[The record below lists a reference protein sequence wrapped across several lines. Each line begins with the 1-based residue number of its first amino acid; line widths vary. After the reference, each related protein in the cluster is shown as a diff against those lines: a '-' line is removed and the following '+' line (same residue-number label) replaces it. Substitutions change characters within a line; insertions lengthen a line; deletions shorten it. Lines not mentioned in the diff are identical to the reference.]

1 MTSSSDNGQQDLEQ
15 ELTRL
20 RPTTPALPESF
31 RLTLRQRLRTA
42 PVHLQHGET
51 HMKRLNMFAAAAAL
65 VVILLVAGLVV
76 QSISD
81 STNNTTFPVGQP
93 GDEDEAQFTPTLP
106 PADDDGD
113 GLTNDQEEKLG
124 TDPFNKDTDGDGLWD
139 GSEVNEHNTDPLNQ
153 DTDRDGLSDGAEVN
167 QYGTN
172 PLNLDTDGDGLSD
185 GDEVN
190 EYGTNLLNPDTDGD
204 GLSDGAEVS
213 QHGTSPLNQD
223 TDGNG
228 LSDGAEVATS
238 SEPTPTSTPFP
249 VTAMPPKADTVW
261 IESVTPET
269 GSELFGPG
277 AIPVTITVG
286 YWVDTVD
293 EAQLLVQVQR
303 PNGDGSG
310 YGLGETTATLP
321 RGRGS
326 ITVTVVIDNPA
337 EVGAEPR
344 NVGLL
349 VTLWNIG
356 AEKALFTDFPVG
368 YEWLLSPTGE

>member
-1 MTSSSDNGQQDLEQ
+1 MTSSSDNGQHDLER
-15 ELTRL
+15 ELARL

-31 RLTLRQRLRTA
+31 RLTLRQRLRTG
-42 PVHLQHGET
+42 PVHLQHGEIY
-51 HMKRLNMFAAAAAL
+51 MKRLNMFAAAAAL
-65 VVILLVAGLVV
+65 VVIFLVAGLVV
-76 QSISD
+76 QAISD

-93 GDEDEAQFTPTLP
+93 GDEDETQSTPTP
-106 PADDDGD
+106 PPADADDDGD
-113 GLTNDQEEKLG
+113 GLTNDQEEKL
-124 TDPFNKDTDGDGLWD
+124 D
-139 GSEVNEHNTDPLNQ
+139 
-153 DTDRDGLSDGAEVN
+153 
-167 QYGTN
+167 TN
-172 PLNLDTDGDGLSD
+172 PLNEDTDGDGLSD

-190 EYGTNLLNPDTDGD
+190 EYGTNPFNPDTDGDGLSDEAEVNEYGTDPLNPDTNGD

-213 QHGTSPLNQD
+213 QHGTNPLNLD

-228 LSDGAEVATS
+228 VSDGAEVATS

-277 AIPVTITVG
+277 AIPITITVG

-293 EAQLLVQVQR
+293 EARLLVQIQR

-310 YGLGETTATLP
+310 YGLAETTATLP

-326 ITVTVVIDNPA
+326 LTLTVLINRPA

-356 AEKALFTDFPVG
+356 AEKVLFMDFPVG
-368 YEWLLSPTGE
+368 YEWLLSPTSE

>member
-1 MTSSSDNGQQDLEQ
+1 MTSSSDNGQHDLEQ

-31 RLTLRQRLRTA
+31 RLALRQRLRTA
-42 PVHLQHGET
+42 PVHRQHGEP

-65 VVILLVAGLVV
+65 VVIFMIAGLVV
-76 QSISD
+76 QAISD
-81 STNNTTFPVGQP
+81 SANPSTLPVGQA
-93 GDEDEAQFTPTLP
+93 GEEDEAEPTATLLP
-106 PADDDGD
+106 VDDDDD
-113 GLTNDQEEKLG
+113 GLTNTQETEFG
-124 TDPFNKDTDGDGLWD
+124 TDPHNQDTDGDSLA
-139 GSEVNEHNTDPLNQ
+139 
-153 DTDRDGLSDGAEVN
+153 DGAEVN
-167 QYGTN
+167 QHGTN
-172 PLNLDTDGDGLSD
+172 PLNQ
-185 GDEVN
+185 
-190 EYGTNLLNPDTDGD
+190 DTDGD

-213 QHGTSPLNQD
+213 QHGTSPLKLD
-223 TDGNG
+223 SDGNG
-228 LSDGAEVATS
+228 VSDGAEGATS

-249 VTAMPPKADTVW
+249 VTAFPPKADTVW

-269 GSELFGPG
+269 GSQLFGPG
-277 AIPVTITVG
+277 AIPITITVG

-293 EAQLLVQVQR
+293 EARLLVQVQR

-356 AEKALFTDFPVG
+356 AEKALFMDFPVG
-368 YEWLLSPTGE
+368 YEWLLSPSAE